1 MLFFDPL
8 YLLLMAPAF
17 LISLGAQIWV
27 KSAFSKYSK
36 IDSTSGYSGAQAAYN
51 ILRRNG
57 IDDVDI
63 EETSGFLSDHYDP
76 RTKTLRLSPNVY
88 RSTSLAALGIA
99 AHETGHALQHAHG
112 YVPLQLRSLLVPVTS
127 VGSNLAWPLLIIG
140 FILHSA
146 MLVQVGI
153 IFFAGVV
160 LFQLVTLPVEFNASS
175 RALSALQKSGLVTE
189 YEISG
194 SREVLT
200 AAAMTYV
207 AAAAAAIMQL
217 IYFLIRAGILGGRD
231 E

>member
-1 MLFFDPL
+1 
-8 YLLLMAPAF
+8 MAPAF

-88 RSTSLAALGIA
+88 RSKSLAALGIA
-99 AHETGHALQHAHG
+99 AHEAGHALQHAYG
-112 YVPLQLRSLLVPVTS
+112 YIPLQLRSLLVPVTS

-175 RALSALQKSGLVTE
+175 RALSALRKSGLVTE

>member
-88 RSTSLAALGIA
+88 RSRSLAALGIA
-99 AHETGHALQHAHG
+99 AHEAGHALQHAYG

-175 RALSALQKSGLVTE
+175 RALSALRKSGLVTE

-217 IYFLIRAGILGGRD
+217 IYFLIRAGILGGR
-231 E
+231 EE